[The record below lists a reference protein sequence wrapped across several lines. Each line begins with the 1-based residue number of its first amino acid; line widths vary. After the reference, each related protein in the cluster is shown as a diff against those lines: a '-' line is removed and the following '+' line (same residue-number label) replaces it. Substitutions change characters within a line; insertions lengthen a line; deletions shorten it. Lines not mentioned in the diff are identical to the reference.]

1 MVVIHRPDEQQ
12 PVTADQHC
20 RERQQEDLARRLQ
33 QLFHLRPLTA
43 DADER
48 HHEEERPDHAMG
60 QNFIGGNI
68 VDKFEVRWRD
78 TPDKVGGEGQNDPQP
93 RLFRIHR

>member
-1 MVVIHRPDEQQ
+1 MNNSQLP
-12 PVTADQHC
+12 PTSTAESASRKILRGVFSSFFTCGHWRLTLMSATMKKKDQIT
-20 RERQQEDLARRLQ
+20 RW
-33 QLFHLRPLTA
+33 
-43 DADER
+43 
-48 HHEEERPDHAMG
+48 G

>member
-1 MVVIHRPDEQQ
+1 MFVKAGKGNVY
-12 PVTADQHC
+12 
-20 RERQQEDLARRLQ
+20 
-33 QLFHLRPLTA
+33 
-43 DADER
+43 
-48 HHEEERPDHAMG
+48 EEEGPDHAMG